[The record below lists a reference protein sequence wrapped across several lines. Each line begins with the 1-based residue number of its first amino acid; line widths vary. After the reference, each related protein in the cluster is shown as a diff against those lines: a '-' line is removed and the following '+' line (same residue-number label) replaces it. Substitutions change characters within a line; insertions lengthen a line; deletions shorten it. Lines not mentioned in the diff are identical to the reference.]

1 MDASLNKA
9 LQKLAL
15 EIRIGIVEQ
24 IRARG
29 FGHIGGSLSIADAL
43 AVLYGKVMRYDPQ
56 NPRWPER
63 DKLVCSKGHAGP
75 AVYAALAISGF
86 FPYEELKTLNQP
98 GTHLPSHCDKNKTP
112 GVDMTTGSLGQGTSL
127 AVGIALGDKLKGRD
141 SKTYL
146 FVGDGESDEGQV
158 WEAAMF
164 AGFRKLDNL
173 CVIVDNNNLQI
184 DGPIDQV
191 CSPYPIDKKF
201 EAFNFH
207 VINADAHDFDALRA
221 AFGEARNTKGMPTC
235 IVVHSLKGK
244 GVSFMENSVDW
255 HGKAP
260 NDEEYAVAMADLE
273 KIGANLGNVMEPVAC
288 ALHPQ

>member
-164 AGFRKLDNL
+164 TAAKRLTNIVWLVDDNKKQLDGNTQDVL
-173 CVIVDNNNLQI
+173 PLFDLAA
-184 DGPIDQV
+184 
-191 CSPYPIDKKF
+191 KF
-201 EAFNFH
+201 
-207 VINADAHDFDALRA
+207 A
-221 AFGEARNTKGMPTC
+221 AFGFDAQRVDGNDVGQVYAALTAPVGDKPRAIILDT
-235 IVVHSLKGK
+235 VKGK
-244 GVSFMENSVDW
+244 GIPEVENT
-255 HGKAP
+255 
-260 NDEEYAVAMADLE
+260 
-273 KIGANLGNVMEPVAC
+273 LGNHSMTVAPEVCDKWLAALNAQLAGME
-288 ALHPQ
+288 